1 MPSSNAERHRWLL
14 RQLLRLWPVMAVIVT
29 IVMALVTATYAIADH
44 AASNQATGAS
54 ARVHLWRALASQEE
68 PTGYLITD
76 HLIRDLQPLLG
87 PIDPSAQGLPQAVKD
102 FAGSTNLYGGITR
115 ELGGYEPFVGTGLGG
130 EENGHFTSDMLG
142 KLLLIKQGKVDQ
154 LVEQEEQIING
165 PDWSN
170 LIWWFI
176 GTWLVASLILLAIAH
191 RRAYTRHDETLEWTY
206 PNSFRALE
214 WYRDGDG
221 DTDETFTIMCVPL
234 LGLWVMWQ
242 IGTRKRTDAKIA
254 ARYPNEYSALKDAE
268 AGLQVL
274 RRQAPDDAEVRELGL
289 WCQELRTQLHDRLH
303 GETVRQEDAEL
314 RRQASDVRS
323 KLDYLNDQL
332 KKTGR

>member
-191 RRAYTRHDETLEWTY
+191 RRAYTR
-206 PNSFRALE
+206 
-214 WYRDGDG
+214 
-221 DTDETFTIMCVPL
+221 
-234 LGLWVMWQ
+234 
-242 IGTRKRTDAKIA
+242 KRTDAKIA